1 MTPRDIESRNID
13 ARPRRARSVWC
24 YLIMGLSLL
33 VSLDQAVIFAS
44 DMVYTGRRAL
54 KIPFDFE
61 EAQIRAVKA
70 TEVQLLVSVDRG
82 RTWKT
87 AAKAKPQ
94 DRLFRYNAADSGEY
108 WFAVRLVNILKENV
122 QPGAPQV
129 GLKVFVDD
137 TAPTLDLKI
146 RELSAGRVEL
156 TWRADDD
163 SLDPETL
170 EILYREGDSGDWKP
184 VDHEN
189 QPAGR
194 LDLKI
199 ESAGTVY
206 AAARVSDLA
215 KNSVTADSQAT
226 VAKASTDKRES
237 REPDFSKPV
246 ANAPFPSVAEKERR
260 PSTLTLPTNQF
271 TPKPTLPVTAQTIE
285 TPPPSLVPETF
296 PPALPP
302 TLPQVIPAAPVA
314 QPRPLNVSH
323 SQPAPVAVRP
333 TTPYRASPYPQGA
346 KLVNSLNFN
355 IGYTLDQIGPSGVGS
370 VKLYITE
377 DHGRMWYEYGTD
389 PDRSSPFQVRVE
401 KSGQFGFAIRATSGI
416 GLSENPP
423 QPGQSP
429 EIVVIVDHLA
439 PQPKFGVVQQG
450 QGAAHNQI
458 QFSWVLAD
466 SDLADSPVKL
476 LRSDS
481 PSGPWEPITDWMDNS
496 GRYQWTVTQSLD
508 RPVYIRL
515 EARDLAG
522 NVGHVDLAQPLQ
534 IDLVK
539 PTARIIDIET
549 VTQ

>member
-1 MTPRDIESRNID
+1 MTPRVIELQNFD
-13 ARPRRARSVWC
+13 ARPRRARGLWL
-24 YLIMGLSLL
+24 YLVLGLSLL
-33 VSLDQAVIFAS
+33 VSLDQAVVFAS
-44 DMVYTGRRAL
+44 DMVYTGRHAL

-61 EAQIRAVKA
+61 EAQVRAVKA
-70 TEVQLLVSVDRG
+70 TEVQLLVSFDRG

-94 DRLFRYNAADSGEY
+94 DRVFRYNAADNGEY
-108 WFAVRLVNILKENV
+108 WFSVRLVNVLKENV

-163 SLDPETL
+163 ALDTETL
-170 EILYREGDSGDWKP
+170 EIMYREGEDADWQA

-189 QPAGR
+189 QPTGR
-194 LDLKI
+194 LDLNI

-226 VAKASTDKRES
+226 VSKATTNKRES

-246 ANAPFPSVAEKERR
+246 AVAPFPSAAEKERR
-260 PSTLTLPTNQF
+260 PSTLALPTSQF
-271 TPKPTLPVTAQTIE
+271 TPKPTLPVTVQSTE
-285 TPPPSLVPETF
+285 TPPPSLVPESF
-296 PPALPP
+296 PP
-302 TLPQVIPAAPVA
+302 TLPHVLPAPAA

-323 SQPAPVAVRP
+323 SQPAPVAVRAA
-333 TTPYRASPYPQGA
+333 TPNRVSPYPQGA
-346 KLVNSLNFN
+346 KLVNSMSFN
-355 IGYTLDQIGPSGVGS
+355 IGYSLDQIGPSGVGS

-377 DHGRMWYEYGTD
+377 DNGRMWYEYGTD
-389 PDRSSPFQVRVE
+389 PDRTSPFQVRVE

-423 QPGQSP
+423 QPGQVP
-429 EIVVIVDHLA
+429 EIVVIVDKVV
-439 PQPKFGVVQQG
+439 PQPKFGLAQQG
-450 QGAAHNQI
+450 QGLAHNQI
-458 QFSWVLAD
+458 QFSWVLTD
-466 SDLADSPVKL
+466 SDLAEAPVML
-476 LRSDS
+476 LRSES
-481 PSGPWEPITDWMDNS
+481 PSGPWEPISGWIENT
-496 GRYQWTVTQSLD
+496 GRYQWTVNQSID
-508 RPVYIRL
+508 RPVYVRL

-522 NVGHVDLAQPLQ
+522 NIGRADLEQPLQ